1 MVPCLHAYRYFI
13 YYCGAKMNISIRKSK
28 QQKTPMTDGQ
38 LDFAVMSIKTFKDKG
53 FDVNDYMT
61 SRGTI
66 DNEKIVCEI
75 KLTKT
80 QISAVV
86 YHG

>member
-1 MVPCLHAYRYFI
+1 M
-13 YYCGAKMNISIRKSK
+13 KISIRKSK
-28 QQKTPMTDGQ
+28 HQKTPMTDGQ
-38 LDFAVMSIKTFKDKG
+38 FSFAYESLKSYRDMECDKD
-53 FDVNDYMT
+53 DYFT

-66 DNEKIVCEI
+66 DNEKLVCEI
-75 KLTKT
+75 RQTKT

>member
-1 MVPCLHAYRYFI
+1 MS
-13 YYCGAKMNISIRKSK
+13 ISIRKSK
-28 QQKTPMTDGQ
+28 QQKTEMTDNQ
-38 LDFAVMSIKTFKDKG
+38 MDFAIASIKTFKDKG
-53 FDVNDYMT
+53 FDENDYMT
-61 SRGTI
+61 STGTI
-66 DNEKIVCEI
+66 DNEKMVCEI